1 MTSTGLTPSG
11 SVPRPRDM
19 ALIIDLAFSEFERR
33 TYECLSEAQE
43 KIVREAETAHEYC
56 MLQLSQLRNSILK
69 TLSDYEKQ
77 SGAMTNAHH
86 KRARPIE
93 DGPAGRRKK
102 AKYSIADA
110 WDDINAE
117 AKKNERRLAAKK
129 NVGTAVNKGKRT
141 NASYSSEGGDYEESL
156 EEQSDEEKNGSL
168 GEEDDGF
175 DGEEESGSGSE
186 ESGSGSEGDGGSGS
200 EEDGG
205 SEGAEEDEFEDEEEV
220 ESEGSARGE
229 ESG

>member
-11 SVPRPRDM
+11 SVSRSRHIRDM
-19 ALIIDLAFSEFERR
+19 ALAIDLAFSEFERR

-69 TLSDYEKQ
+69 SLSDYEKQ
-77 SGAMTNAHH
+77 SEAATNVHH
-86 KRARPIE
+86 KRARSIE
-93 DGPAGRRKK
+93 DRPAGRRKK

-117 AKKNERRLAAKK
+117 AKKNVQKLAAKK
-129 NVGTAVNKGKRT
+129 NIGTAAKKGR
-141 NASYSSEGGDYEESL
+141 DYEEIL
-156 EEQSDEEKNGSL
+156 EEQSDEEDNES
-168 GEEDDGF
+168 E
-175 DGEEESGSGSE
+175 GEEESGSGSE
-186 ESGSGSEGDGGSGS
+186 EESGSGSEEDGGSGS
-200 EEDGG
+200 EEDGA
-205 SEGAEEDEFEDEEEV
+205 SEGAEEGEFEDEEV
-220 ESEGSARGE
+220 ESGGSARGE